1 MNGYNYCEV
10 CSHFEYQGTYIG
22 ARLYGEGHI
31 NETFL
36 IETTGERYILQR
48 VNCHVFKEPE
58 KLIDNVVAVTEY
70 LHNKIISNFGDPYRE
85 TLTLI
90 PAKDGK
96 FYYKTEQ
103 GDVFRMYI
111 FVDNARSYQTIET
124 PEMFYRVAKSFGRF
138 QKLLRSFPAEE
149 LYETIPNFHNTVD
162 RYRLFKEA
170 ISADCAGRKKEVTE
184 EINFFLDREKDASL
198 VLDAIEAGK
207 IPLRVTHN
215 DTKLNNVLIDD
226 ETGEGVCVI
235 DLDTVMPGSML
246 YDFGDSIRFG
256 ASTAAEDETDLSK
269 VTMSLELFEQYTKG
283 YIEELKESFT
293 PKEIELLAFSAK
305 LMTLECGMRFLT
317 DYLNGDVYFR
327 IHREKHNLDRARTQ
341 MKLVA
346 DMEEKLDKMKEIVLY
361 YYTK

>member
-170 ISADCAGRKKEVTE
+170 IEADRAGRKSEVLE

-198 VLDAIEAGK
+198 VLDAIEAGE

-226 ETGEGVCVI
+226 TTGEGVCVI

-346 DMEEKLDKMKEIVLY
+346 DMEEKLDKMNEIVLY